1 MATNDDA
8 RGEIVDNGFRFVL
21 FVFEICWTYEIYSQ
35 TEVKGCI
42 RSPKGAT
49 TSMES
54 LILLKLEKF
63 C

>member
-35 TEVKGCI
+35 TEVVVQKE
-42 RSPKGAT
+42 RPPPW
-49 TSMES
+49 S
-54 LILLKLEKF
+54 L
-63 C
+63 